1 MELDFRRLP
10 EFDGHELVLTETDE
24 KSGLKAF
31 IAIHNTNLGPA
42 TGGTRYWL
50 YDSEEEALRD
60 ALRLSRAM
68 SYKCALAGVPYGGG
82 KGVILAHP
90 QKPKTKELIRA
101 YARCID
107 KLQGRL
113 YTGEDVGIDP
123 DDVRVMLE
131 ITPFIIGK
139 PGVAGDPSPWAAL
152 GVFYAIRAALKSVFG
167 SEDISGRSFAVK
179 GLGKCGLE
187 LARLLSEQGGEILGA
202 DINQEKIKKA
212 KELLPKIKIVSPE
225 EIHRQKVDL
234 FAPCALS
241 GDLNQKTISELR
253 CKIVCGS
260 ANNQLSTIEDGS
272 RLHEASIL
280 YIPDYLANA
289 GGLVNVVAELAP
301 GGYNKSWV
309 EMKTEGI
316 EATAQ
321 KIIDLSKKEM
331 RPTSEISDGLA
342 HEIFLKQAKIN
353 V

>member
-1 MELDFRRLP
+1 MELDFRRFP

-42 TGGTRYWL
+42 VGGTRYWN
-50 YDSEEEALRD
+50 YGSEEEALRD

-68 SYKCALAGVPYGGG
+68 TYKCALAGVPYGGG

-90 QKPKTKELIRA
+90 QKPKSKELIRA

-107 KLQGRL
+107 KLQGRF
-113 YTGEDVGIDP
+113 YTGEDVGIDQ
-123 DDVRVMLE
+123 DDVRTMIEV
-131 ITPFIIGK
+131 TPFIIGK
-139 PGVAGDPSPWAAL
+139 PGVGGDPSPWAAL
-152 GVFYAIRAALKSVFG
+152 GVFYAIRAALESVFG

-202 DINQEKIKKA
+202 DISEGKIQKA

-225 EIHRQKVDL
+225 EIHGQKVDV
-234 FAPCALS
+234 FTPCALS
-241 GDLNQKTISELR
+241 GDLNQKTIPELR
-253 CKIVCGS
+253 CKIVCGT
-260 ANNQLSTIEDGS
+260 ANNQLTGSEDGS
-272 RLHEASIL
+272 RLHEAAIL

-301 GGYNKSWV
+301 EGYNKSWV
-309 EMKTEGI
+309 EMKTEDI
-316 EATAQ
+316 ETTTK
-321 KIIDLSKKEM
+321 KIIELSRKEM
-331 RPTSEISDGLA
+331 RPTSQIADRIA
-342 HEIFLKQAKIN
+342 QEIFLKRAKIN